1 MNLFNISVGGFGL
14 YLIEVGATSP
24 HYPILGSGL
33 IYIGG
38 VLFITSLYQLIK
50 GMES

>member
-1 MNLFNISVGGFGL
+1 MSLFNLSVGGFGL
-14 YLIEVGATSP
+14 YLIQVGADSP
-24 HYPILGSGL
+24 HYPILASGL

-50 GMES
+50 AMES